1 MPEMD
6 GFAFVEALRGTP
18 GGASLPVV
26 VVTSLELTEDERL
39 RLRGSVENIL
49 RKGVHPREEV
59 VAEVRRLVA
68 AAAPAARA
76 GV

>member
-1 MPEMD
+1 
-6 GFAFVEALRGTP
+6 
-18 GGASLPVV
+18 V